1 MNKEWKE
8 KASLDYTFF
17 YKNIKNATDIQKE
30 YLFKLLKKNKDTQF
44 GKSHRFEKIKSI
56 KDFQKHIPIRDYEDF
71 NPWMDDLKTG
81 RWKVLTDENVLLF
94 EPTGGTSSGSKLIP
108 YTHSLKIEFQ
118 KAINVWLMNI
128 LEEMP
133 EAMEG
138 TNYWSIS
145 PLIQQRQKA
154 IGGIPIGFDND
165 YDYLGWSKEDTDKV
179 FVVPGEISKIRNINN
194 FFYVTAFFL
203 LKAKNLSFISIWN
216 PTFLTLLTETIDNN
230 MERLIKNI
238 NDGTLSL
245 PENEDVS
252 FLEYYL
258 TQDKNR
264 ANEITQILE
273 INYKERFIRIWA
285 KLRIISCWADA
296 SAKYYINELNN
307 LFNGVFIQPKGL
319 LATEGIITVPLI
331 EAKGAVPAYTSHFFE
346 FLPGNDKTNPK
357 LIHELEKNIEYSVI
371 ITTGGGLYRYELKDK
386 IQVTGKYK
394 GLPVIKFIGRN
405 ETLDFVGEK
414 LDETFIVNSINKL
427 KSQFEINYK
436 FLLFAPEI
444 NNKTTNY
451 SLYIE
456 CDNINDLTW
465 EEAESTLDKI
475 LCNNYYYKY
484 ARDINQLACVKIYFI
499 QDGLKKYT
507 KRCVTEGQKLGDIK
521 PMVIDKRLDW
531 KDYFLPLHIA
541 QIKH

>member
-1 MNKEWKE
+1 MNTRWKE
-8 KASLDYTFF
+8 KAFLDYTFF
-17 YKNIKNATDIQKE
+17 YNNIKNATDIQKE
-30 YLFKLLKKNKDTQF
+30 YLLNLLKRNQYTKF
-44 GKSHRFEKIKSI
+44 GKSHNFEKIKSI

-71 NPWMDDLKTG
+71 NPWMDDLKNG
-81 RWKVLTDENVLLF
+81 SQEVLSSENVLLF

-108 YTHSLKIEFQ
+108 YTHSLKMEFQ

-128 LEEMP
+128 VEQMP

-145 PLIQQRQKA
+145 PVIQQKRKA
-154 IGGIPIGFDND
+154 TGGIPIGFDND
-165 YDYLGWSKEDTDKV
+165 YDYLGWSKEETDKV
-179 FVVPGEISKIRNINN
+179 FVVPDEISKIRNINN
-194 FFYVTAFFL
+194 FFYVTALFL
-203 LKAKNLSFISIWN
+203 LKAKVLSFISIWN
-216 PTFLTLLTETIDNN
+216 PTFLTLLTGIIDNN
-230 MERLIKNI
+230 MERLIKDI
-238 NDGTLSL
+238 NNGTLSL
-245 PENEDVS
+245 PESEDVL
-252 FLEYYL
+252 FLAQYL

-273 INYKERFIRIWA
+273 MNYEDRFIRIWP

-296 SAKYYINELNN
+296 SAKYYINELKS
-307 LFNGVFIQPKGL
+307 LFKGVFIQAKGL
-319 LATEGIITVPLI
+319 LATEGIITIPLI

-346 FLPGNDKTNPK
+346 FLPDNDKTNPK
-357 LIHELEKNIEYSVI
+357 LIHDLEKGVEYSVI

-386 IQVTGKYK
+386 IQVTGKFK

-414 LDETFIVNSINKL
+414 LDETFVVNSINQLESLFK
-427 KSQFEINYK
+427 INYK

-456 CDNINDLTW
+456 CDNINDLIRN
-465 EEAESTLDKI
+465 EAEIVLDKI
-475 LCNNYYYKY
+475 LCDNYHYKY
-484 ARDINQLACVKIYFI
+484 ARKINQLGHVKIYFI
-499 QDGLKKYT
+499 QYGLKKYT
-507 KRCVTEGQKLGDIK
+507 ERCVTEGQRLGDIK

-531 KDYFLPLHIA
+531 KDYFLPLHISN
-541 QIKH
+541 